1 MAEKFRF
8 MDPVQ
13 LEDGTYDREYNA
25 QEFTDYFKALVTTG
39 VMKSVGGQLA
49 VSANGS
55 NMMTTINN
63 GIAFILGRY
72 YENDDVVNLTHDTES
87 LGNSRI
93 DRIVIRMDLSP
104 DKRHVLA
111 FVKKGTPSSNPVPPT
126 LTQTQNIYEI
136 SLAQVK
142 IVGGQTF
149 IAANAVTD
157 ERGTNI
163 ICPWAG
169 SNILPNFDDSE
180 LEGLIKKIDNS
191 WQKGVYN
198 DTSVMNLGSTSAR
211 RNLGTFKFENNT
223 TSEIVALRF
232 KYSNFWGLLKLKLA
246 SAFSNSNASGGAEI
260 NFNVGYANN
269 IFYSNEMDIISM
281 SRQFSFEFYISPLQI
296 INNELVLYI
305 WKRRYNNSLNIELE
319 FTSSVN
325 DAFDLLNNKLEV
337 TRHVEANII
346 PYPAQ
351 QSIFTHVGN
360 SKQDLATAITD
371 KGVPTT
377 ADDTFAKMVA
387 NINLINTGKKFATG
401 GATLTG
407 GTTISVSSL
416 AFRPKTILVRK
427 RTAAAGWIG
436 FSVYTDDLSPA
447 VNANVDVNGVN
458 QQVPVA
464 GNFSITNNGFSCT
477 VSQTP
482 YSNVVDWIAFE

>member
-55 NMMTTINN
+55 NMMTTIDN

-104 DKRHVLA
+104 DKRHVLS
-111 FVKKGTPSSNPVPPT
+111 FVKKGTPSSNPVPPI

-142 IVGGQTF
+142 VVGGQTF

-157 ERGTNI
+157 ERGTSV

-180 LEGLIKKIDNS
+180 LEGLIQKVDNS

-198 DTSVMNLGSTSAR
+198 DTSVMNIGPNSVV
-211 RNLGTFKFENNT
+211 RNFGTITFTNST
-223 TSEIVALRF
+223 TSEFVAIDF
-232 KYSNFWGLLKLKLA
+232 NSPTIFGLLKLTLA
-246 SAFSNSNASGGAEI
+246 STYGNVNASGGAEI
-260 NFNVGYANN
+260 IFHVGFVNG
-269 IFYSNEMDIISM
+269 SLHRSTMDIVSM
-281 SRQFSFEFYISPLQI
+281 PPEFAEAFFI
-296 INNELVLYI
+296 NELFAQNGKLVLAIY
-305 WKRRYNNSLNIELE
+305 KRKQNVPLTITIE
-319 FTSSVN
+319 FTTTHGNAWSVLN
-325 DAFDLLNNKLEV
+325 DV
-337 TRHVEANII
+337 TVRKVVQENVINVTT
-346 PYPAQ
+346 Q

-360 SKQDLATAITD
+360 SKDGLSVAITG
-371 KGVPTT
+371 KGVPTDRN
-377 ADDTFAKMVA
+377 APFSTFIA
-387 NINLINTGKKFATG
+387 NINAINTGKRFATG
-401 GATLTG
+401 GATLIA
-407 GTTISVSSL
+407 GTSISVSTL

-427 RTAAAGWIG
+427 GTAAAGWIG
-436 FSVYTDDLSPA
+436 FSVYTDDLSP
-447 VNANVDVNGVN
+447 VINANVDVNGVN

-464 GNFSITNNGFSCT
+464 GNFSITNNGFTCT

-482 YSNVVDWIAFE
+482 YSNVIDWIAFE